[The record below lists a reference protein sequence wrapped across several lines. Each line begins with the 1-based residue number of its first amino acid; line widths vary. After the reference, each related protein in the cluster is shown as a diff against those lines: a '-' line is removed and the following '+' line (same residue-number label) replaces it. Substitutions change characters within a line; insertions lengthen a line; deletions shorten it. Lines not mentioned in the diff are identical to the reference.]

1 MSEIYGK
8 KTIQKKNQKK
18 NNTENKNETEETKQ
32 NKPMYNER
40 VRLWKAALPICFFS
54 FLLFLIIF
62 IVDALNKCPGFVNF
76 KDNRFLRIPILVSV
90 TPP

>member
-8 KTIQKKNQKK
+8 KNNTKKNKKK

-32 NKPMYNER
+32 NKSMYNER